1 MKKVVRISAIV
12 GVIIVVVL
20 VISKIIGKQ
29 QNRENGNVSNMGLV
43 LEHQGTTYY
52 NKYEKGI
59 FAVKG
64 DTETQ
69 LTDETAYSLT
79 FYDDKIYYMT
89 IADFNQVV
97 IKYVDLKNGNVR
109 NVATIYTSIS
119 KFFIEDERIYYF
131 TNHSENGICK
141 MDLNGEN
148 ETIVVAGNI
157 QDFQVSEKEIY
168 YINEE
173 NQICRWKLKSGES
186 VALNEAAKAKKMQ
199 VVEEWIYYYNEFENA
214 LFRVSKNGKKVELVS
229 VLVNH
234 EIYNVCG
241 KYVYYYDKN
250 TSKIA
255 RMQLKKS
262 NKCENI
268 VDIAVSKTRINVA
281 GDVLYFLDQSKDESQ
296 NYQIYRIKINGEKM
310 QEIEYER

>member
-1 MKKVVRISAIV
+1 MKKVVKISAI
-12 GVIIVVVL
+12 IIVMLVIVL
-20 VISKIIGKQ
+20 VIIKMNNQ
-29 QNRENGNVSNMGLV
+29 ENQANGNVSNMGLV
-43 LEHQGTTYY
+43 LEHRGTTYY

-59 FAVKG
+59 FEVKG
-64 DTETQ
+64 DMETQ

-97 IKYVDLKNGNVR
+97 IKYVDLKNGNVK

-119 KFFIEDERIYYF
+119 KFFIEEDSIYYF
-131 TNHSENGICK
+131 TNRSENGICK

-148 ETIVVAGNI
+148 ETIVIAGNI

-168 YINEE
+168 YIDAQ

-199 VVEEWIYYYNEFENA
+199 VVEGWIYYYNEFENA

-281 GDVLYFLDQSKDESQ
+281 GDVLYYLDQSKDESQ
-296 NYQIYRIKINGEKM
+296 NYQMHRIKINGEKM
-310 QEIEYER
+310 QDIEYER

>member
-29 QNRENGNVSNMGLV
+29 QNQENGNVSNMGLV

-97 IKYVDLKNGNVR
+97 IKYVDLKNGNVK

-186 VALNEAAKAKKMQ
+186 VPLNEAAKAKKMQ

-281 GDVLYFLDQSKDESQ
+281 GDVLYYLDQSKDESQ

-310 QEIEYER
+310 QDIEYER

>member
-1 MKKVVRISAIV
+1 MKKVVNISAII
-12 GVIIVVVL
+12 GVIVVVVL
-20 VISKIIGKQ
+20 VIIKMNNQKNQ
-29 QNRENGNVSNMGLV
+29 ANGNVSNMGLV
-43 LEHQGTTYY
+43 LEQRGTTYY

-59 FAVKG
+59 FAVKEG
-64 DTETQ
+64 TETQ

-97 IKYVDLKNGNVR
+97 IKYVDIKNGNVK
-109 NVATIYTSIS
+109 NVTTIYTSIS
-119 KFFIEDERIYYF
+119 KFFIEDENIYYF

-148 ETIVVAGNI
+148 ETIVIAGNI
-157 QDFQVSEKEIY
+157 QDFQVSEKELY

-173 NQICRWKLKSGES
+173 NQICRFKLKSGES
-186 VALNEAAKAKKMQ
+186 VTLNEAAKAKKMQ
-199 VVEEWIYYYNEFENA
+199 VVEGWIYYYNELENA
-214 LFRVSKNGKKVELVS
+214 LFRVSKDGKKVELVS
-229 VLVNH
+229 VLVNN
-234 EIYNVCG
+234 EVYNVCG

-262 NKCENI
+262 NQCENI
-268 VDIAVSKTRINVA
+268 VDISVSKTRINLA
-281 GDVLYFLDQSKDESQ
+281 GDVLYYLDQSKDESQ

-310 QEIEYER
+310 QDIEYER

>member
-1 MKKVVRISAIV
+1 MKKVVKIIAIIS
-12 GVIIVVVL
+12 VIL
-20 VISKIIGKQ
+20 VIVLITMKIGRLKNQ
-29 QNRENGNVSNMGLV
+29 VNGNVSNMGLA
-43 LEHQGTTYY
+43 LEHRGTTYY

-59 FAVKG
+59 FAFKG

-79 FYDDKIYYMT
+79 FYEDKIYYMT
-89 IADFNQVV
+89 IEDFNQVV
-97 IKYVDLKNGNVR
+97 IKYVDIKNGNVKS
-109 NVATIYTSIS
+109 VATIYTSIS
-119 KFFIEDERIYYF
+119 KFFIEDESIFYF
-131 TNHSENGICK
+131 TNHGENGICK

-148 ETIVVAGNI
+148 ETIIVAGNI
-157 QDFQVSEKEIY
+157 QDFQVDQKEIF
-168 YINEE
+168 YINEANE
-173 NQICRWKLKSGES
+173 ICKVHLKRSKNIVLSQI
-186 VALNEAAKAKKMQ
+186 AKAKKMQ
-199 VVEEWIYYYNEFENA
+199 VVEGWIYYYNEFENA

-281 GDVLYFLDQSKDESQ
+281 GDVLYYLDQSKDESQ

-310 QEIEYER
+310 QDIEYER